1 MDLNEK
7 YTFFLVVM
15 LVLRII
21 YFFCYRAQI
30 FLFSN
35 TEKK

>member
-7 YTFFLVVM
+7 YTFFVVM